1 MEAESL
7 YLNRRASEERLAAKQ
22 AVHPK
27 ARKAHLDLAERY
39 ETRLRA
45 TKAETRQSDVHLVA
59 TMNGASTA

>member
-1 MEAESL
+1 MDAEYL

-22 AVHPK
+22 AAHPK

-45 TKAETRQSDVHLVA
+45 AKPETCRSNVHLVS
-59 TMNGASTA
+59 TMNGASAA

>member
-7 YLNRRASEERLAAKQ
+7 YLNRRASEERLAAKE
-22 AVHPK
+22 AAHPK

-45 TKAETRQSDVHLVA
+45 TKAETNRSAVHLVQQQ
-59 TMNGASTA
+59 